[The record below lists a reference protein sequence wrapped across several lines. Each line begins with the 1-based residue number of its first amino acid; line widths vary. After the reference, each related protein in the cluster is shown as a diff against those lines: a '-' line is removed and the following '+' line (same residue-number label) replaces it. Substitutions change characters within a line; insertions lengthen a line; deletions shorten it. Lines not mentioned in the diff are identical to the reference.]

1 MRRDISRTSP
11 LDVRS
16 LSRLYARLRSALDMI
31 PCLLMRASSHHKPWY
46 HIQLQASLQQTAFAY
61 RAKKPPY
68 RSVPPVRRLLI
79 RLLHPALFVGRFAWH
94 SSAFDSYKLL
104 FRHLRGLLLRYL
116 EFEHSVLEF
125 CLDVLLGDIFTYV
138 EASFHRA

>member
-1 MRRDISRTSP
+1 MRRDIERTSP

-61 RAKKPPY
+61 RTKKTPHILRSLFFDLMLKLFTKTELLDKFTITLDICLLKVLKKPTSLTY
-68 RSVPPVRRLLI
+68 
-79 RLLHPALFVGRFAWH
+79 
-94 SSAFDSYKLL
+94 
-104 FRHLRGLLLRYL
+104 HL
-116 EFEHSVLEF
+116 
-125 CLDVLLGDIFTYV
+125 
-138 EASFHRA
+138 